1 MSEIGSINT
10 GTVHTVGEQ
19 STSELEHTG
28 SVQFMYAMLQMELA
42 QSNKDAALNKID
54 GIKEAQT
61 QSKAYTEQMNELRNM
76 QMQMDSLQS
85 QLDALGGNYLMD
97 DLFSKED
104 LDAEITRMN
113 NAITEI
119 NAKIAEAPDDNSSTV
134 QVSKELQ
141 DYVNG
146 MDSELMVD
154 MQRGGKDQWHYDYE
168 LQAGLK
174 VFEARLEVLEQ
185 ASALYDDMAALCDK
199 AGITVD
205 EGGTITSKTLDSA
218 ISNLEGLQESV
229 SADIQ
234 QEMVYVQDY
243 MGQYNAYTQGSS
255 SAVSEA
261 NETLKTLARG

>member
-1 MSEIGSINT
+1 MSEIGSVNA
-10 GTVHTVGEQ
+10 GTVHSVSEQ

-42 QSNKDAALNKID
+42 QSNKDAALEKID
-54 GIKEAQT
+54 GIKAAQE
-61 QSKAYTEQMNELRNM
+61 QSKAYTAQMNELRNM
-76 QMQMDSLQS
+76 QQQMDSLQE
-85 QLDALGGNYLMD
+85 QLDALGGNYTMD
-97 DLFSKED
+97 DLFCKED

-119 NAKIAEAPDDNSSTV
+119 NAKLAEAPDDNSATV

-146 MDSELMVD
+146 MDPNLMVD
-154 MQRGGKDQWHYDYE
+154 MQRGGGDQAHFDYE
-168 LQAGLK
+168 LQGGLK

-199 AGITVD
+199 AGITTN
-205 EGGTITSKTLDSA
+205 GGTINSDTIKSA
-218 ISNLEGLQESV
+218 IANLEGEQESV

-255 SAVSEA
+255 SAISEA